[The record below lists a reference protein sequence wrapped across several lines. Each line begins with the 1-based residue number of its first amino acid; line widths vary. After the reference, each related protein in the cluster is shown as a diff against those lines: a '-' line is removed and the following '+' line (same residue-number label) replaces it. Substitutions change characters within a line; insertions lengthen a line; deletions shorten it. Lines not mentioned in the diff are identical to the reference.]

1 MTRIGGAHHVFGV
14 PHLRGDFRHRK
25 RAVLLRASGRE
36 RRETNHKEVQARER
50 HQVHRE
56 FTQISVE
63 LTRESQ
69 AASDT
74 GHNRRNQVVQVTKR
88 RVREFQRAEA
98 DVVKR
103 FVVEHDALVGVFDEL
118 VHGKRGVVR
127 LDHGVGHLGRRYD
140 REREHHAIGVLFANL
155 RDEKRPH
162 TGTGTASE
170 RVRHLETLQAVA

>member
-1 MTRIGGAHHVFGV
+1 MPQYLLREFKVTDARDGQSRTIRQFQFTDWPEQGV
-14 PHLRGDFRHRK
+14 PKSGEGFIDFI
-25 RAVLLRASGRE
+25 G
-36 RRETNHKEVQARER
+36 
-50 HQVHRE
+50 QVHK
-56 FTQISVE
+56 T
-63 LTRESQ
+63 
-69 AASDT
+69 A
-74 GHNRRNQVVQVTKR
+74 HNRRNQVVQVTKR

-103 FVVEHDALVGVFDEL
+103 FVVKHDALVGVFDEL

-127 LDHGVGHLGRRYD
+127 LDHGAGHLGRRYD